1 MLKDKSC
8 YATEKAYAI
17 AYFVHKGIVKDY
29 LIDPLA
35 GSFIRVVHPS
45 PDQPVVEKGWVNR
58 PQFMFMNRQGSSRMY
73 ELSDINSLIRGVEQ
87 IYSNV
92 LIDSGSFTV
101 GMGKPDRQVLF
112 VSSEGEVKFKDAND
126 GEHLLINRVSETA
139 PTLTPERQSKV
150 TEKLLEAVLL
160 ISDGEDPKDDLLIL
174 DNEVMTTVHRPDLGM
189 RSPVIITARRIP
201 GRMENYIILHSDKQR
216 IYFPEGMKYGA
227 EALIDKYFSIA
238 GANSEE
244 LQGEPAGEG
253 RITMIN
259 PHPVHDFDPNMEY
272 VHCRVKPFST
282 GNQVLVI
289 LNSDRY
295 DTNTKFIYHYD
306 RAFHSKLHHSMLQV
320 ARAVKDMTPSWLK

>member
-45 PDQPVVEKGWVNR
+45 PDQPVIEKGWASR

-73 ELSDINSLIRGVEQ
+73 ELSDISFLIRGVEQ

-92 LIDSGSFTV
+92 GIDSGNFIV

-126 GEHLLINRVSETA
+126 SKHLLINRVSETA

-150 TEKLLEAVLL
+150 TAKLLEAILR
-160 ISDGEDPKDDLLIL
+160 ISNGEDPKDDLLIL

-201 GRMENYIILHSDKQR
+201 GRTENYIILHSDKQR
-216 IYFPEGMKYGA
+216 IYFADSMKHNP
-227 EALIDKYFSIA
+227 EALIDKYFDIA
-238 GANSEE
+238 RENSEE
-244 LQGEPAGEG
+244 LQGSAVGEG
-253 RITMIN
+253 RIEMLN
-259 PHPVHDFDPNMEY
+259 PQPDCGFDPNMEY
-272 VHCRVKPFST
+272 VHCRVKQLNS
-282 GNQVLVI
+282 NNHVLVT

-295 DTNTKFIYHYD
+295 DANTKFIYHYD
-306 RAFHSKLHHSMLQV
+306 RAFHSKLQRSMLRV
-320 ARAVKDMTPSWLK
+320 ARAFKDITTKLA